1 MASAIVSVSSSVS
14 SRSVHPFVIFM
25 LTTCAPTPLHIR
37 DTTTSAS
44 TCSFINRCSNGL
56 WPIPFWRT
64 SVASS
69 SCDLNMQHGYASS
82 AAAIIHELSMNSS
95 GSYNEFL
102 LLHDCPLHTTNCSPE
117 PTIWLVVADAAL
129 ESCGLSF
136 LVSLT
141 LRLLPLP
148 TPLPLFLV
156 ECEPTA
162 PKKRDDQSL
171 IFFLHTYNILESQC
185 YYTVAITAAVDR
197 IELLCFYLTSLSS
210 VCLPFSWDFTIK
222 ANIMVVL

>member
-25 LTTCAPTPLHIR
+25 LTTCAPTSLRIR
-37 DTTTSAS
+37 DITTPAS

-69 SCDLNMQHGYASS
+69 SCDLHMQHGYASS

-95 GSYNEFL
+95 GPYNEFL

-117 PTIWLVVADAAL
+117 PTIWLVVADAVL
-129 ESCGLSF
+129 ESCAKPKWTVVPGFVDAAAAAAAAATAVADATAPVPSRMWANSSKKRGTIRAWFFSFTLTTYWKVSVTILS
-136 LVSLT
+136 
-141 LRLLPLP
+141 LLPL
-148 TPLPLFLV
+148 L
-156 ECEPTA
+156 
-162 PKKRDDQSL
+162 L
-171 IFFLHTYNILESQC
+171 IVLS
-185 YYTVAITAAVDR
+185 
-197 IELLCFYLTSLSS
+197 CF
-210 VCLPFSWDFTIK
+210 VFI
-222 ANIMVVL
+222 